1 MNSYH
6 IPRHNIYDRCK
17 KIEPKLKIQYPKKL
31 LIGLIVGINI
41 PIIYLFLLKIKYRYD
56 LLCPAKVERPISPRS
71 PLCNYRHNTT
81 RKQKDSKKE
90 KKKVHCQG
98 TLGLRNN
105 LMMSSEEV
113 PVSTGMSAESG
124 TDDIRHTTVMG
135 EPQKESLY
143 LLKVQS
149 GIMSRLRTRT

>member
-1 MNSYH
+1 M
-6 IPRHNIYDRCK
+6 
-17 KIEPKLKIQYPKKL
+17 
-31 LIGLIVGINI
+31 
-41 PIIYLFLLKIKYRYD
+41 
-56 LLCPAKVERPISPRS
+56 
-71 PLCNYRHNTT
+71 
-81 RKQKDSKKE
+81 
-90 KKKVHCQG
+90 HCQG

-149 GIMSRLRTRT
+149 GIMSRLRTRTWSLEKSDASDSF

>member
-1 MNSYH
+1 
-6 IPRHNIYDRCK
+6 
-17 KIEPKLKIQYPKKL
+17 
-31 LIGLIVGINI
+31 
-41 PIIYLFLLKIKYRYD
+41 
-56 LLCPAKVERPISPRS
+56 
-71 PLCNYRHNTT
+71 
-81 RKQKDSKKE
+81 
-90 KKKVHCQG
+90 
-98 TLGLRNN
+98 
-105 LMMSSEEV
+105 MMSSEEV